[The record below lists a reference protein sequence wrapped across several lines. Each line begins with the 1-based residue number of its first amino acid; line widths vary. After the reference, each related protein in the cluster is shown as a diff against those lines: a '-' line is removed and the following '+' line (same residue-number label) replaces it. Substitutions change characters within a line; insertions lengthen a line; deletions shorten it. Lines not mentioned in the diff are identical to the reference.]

1 MCCRKYTEGG
11 SRSKWIRACNTAST
25 MGKSQCHRKHGMPCE
40 FIKIDEKL
48 YVGFKDLG
56 FYSCGIISI
65 NNLYIYS
72 DGSSINFLKINNY
85 A

>member
-1 MCCRKYTEGG
+1 MNNFSSYEKKKMCCRKYTEGG
-11 SRSKWIRACNTAST
+11 SRSKWL
-25 MGKSQCHRKHGMPCE
+25 
-40 FIKIDEKL
+40 FISK
-48 YVGFKDLG
+48 
-56 FYSCGIISI
+56 